1 MLVVDTENI
10 VSSLETAP
18 DRLRAQI
25 SGYYGPNN
33 QGQNIGRIFDQ
44 DQFDNEIETLDT
56 NEQVLIPI
64 KKNRIHL
71 KGKESRFRD
80 HTQWN
85 EFIAQTIS
93 TGRQFLDHTFDFT
106 PPTVINSF
114 HKNFHHPQYE
124 DATKTFPSNQLLN
137 FNLISYPHK
146 DKVEKVRNIGELRT
160 EFDLIDPSINR
171 LFDEFSN
178 RIANYTG
185 SVGEITTKQRNIFDL
200 EPNETAAS
208 TSDFPYFHEKQI
220 NTNPF
225 SGNNGFLYNLR
236 VYNKTKNL
244 FQMIKKDLS
253 FSNRSFTIGQDQISG
268 KIYNAINLLTSTSIN
283 RFTEASDELFLL
295 RESDVNHSDP
305 SERFVNQINSVRF
318 LSAMR
323 AFVNSNSRS
332 LEEVFGSQTC
342 KTSLIGY
349 KIEKYLDNDA
359 TNPIQTYYTTSG
371 RFIDTQLKYGRRYI
385 YKTKVLLGIFGS
397 SYSYSNLVVAQSEAQ
412 PTTAPSPYMGEKYW
426 AHVDVEVRPS
436 FQILEYEIDR
446 HETAFVDFPTLPPHV
461 SFYNRKDEGLL
472 QIYFSPRFFS
482 MSNAQGEPVLATV
495 GVLKPSDSNVADLSL
510 LSGEQISNP
519 DYFTGIYE
527 VYRME
532 KPPESEKDFANY
544 YLTTVDRQD
553 ITLARKGDRSEIL
566 NENMYGYFA
575 DGIIPNQ
582 KYYYAFRAL
591 TYHGTP
597 SQLTEPF
604 EIELQQDSDEFKIT
618 VKEYVYPETKDYVFQ
633 KNAKR
638 LIRIVPNIERLLFS
652 EETDKNVWE
661 LNEGNLV
668 TNKNQNSNKTFKIR
682 VTSKHT
688 GKKMDINLTFK
699 LKKDG
704 SFTNPQQN

>member
-1 MLVVDTENI
+1 M
-10 VSSLETAP
+10 
-18 DRLRAQI
+18 
-25 SGYYGPNN
+25 
-33 QGQNIGRIFDQ
+33 
-44 DQFDNEIETLDT
+44 
-56 NEQVLIPI
+56 
-64 KKNRIHL
+64 
-71 KGKESRFRD
+71 
-80 HTQWN
+80 
-85 EFIAQTIS
+85 
-93 TGRQFLDHTFDFT
+93 
-106 PPTVINSF
+106 
-114 HKNFHHPQYE
+114 
-124 DATKTFPSNQLLN
+124 
-137 FNLISYPHK
+137 
-146 DKVEKVRNIGELRT
+146 
-160 EFDLIDPSINR
+160 
-171 LFDEFSN
+171 
-178 RIANYTG
+178 
-185 SVGEITTKQRNIFDL
+185 
-200 EPNETAAS
+200 
-208 TSDFPYFHEKQI
+208 
-220 NTNPF
+220 
-225 SGNNGFLYNLR
+225 
-236 VYNKTKNL
+236 
-244 FQMIKKDLS
+244 
-253 FSNRSFTIGQDQISG
+253 
-268 KIYNAINLLTSTSIN
+268 
-283 RFTEASDELFLL
+283 
-295 RESDVNHSDP
+295 
-305 SERFVNQINSVRF
+305 
-318 LSAMR
+318 
-323 AFVNSNSRS
+323 
-332 LEEVFGSQTC
+332 
-342 KTSLIGY
+342 
-349 KIEKYLDNDA
+349 
-359 TNPIQTYYTTSG
+359 
-371 RFIDTQLKYGRRYI
+371 
-385 YKTKVLLGIFGS
+385 LLGIFGS

>member
-10 VSSLETAP
+10 VSSLESAP

-25 SGYYGPNN
+25 AGYYDEDMNN
-33 QGQNIGRIFDQ
+33 ITYAQ
-44 DQFDNEIETLDT
+44 DQFDNEIETLAT
-56 NEQVLIPI
+56 NEQVLIPV

-85 EFIAQTIS
+85 EFINQTIS

-106 PPTVINSF
+106 PPTVTNSF

-160 EFDLIDPSINR
+160 EFDLTDPSINR

-185 SVGEITTKQRNIFDL
+185 SVGEIATKQRNIIDF
-200 EPNETAAS
+200 EPRDYSSLTDYPYRFQKHSDAII
-208 TSDFPYFHEKQI
+208 TS
-220 NTNPF
+220 F
-225 SGNNGFLYNLR
+225 SGFS
-236 VYNKTKNL
+236 KTLFDYKKYKHL
-244 FQMIKKDLS
+244 FQMLKKDLS

-295 RESDVNHSDP
+295 RENDVNHSDP

-318 LSAMR
+318 LSEMR
-323 AFVNSNSRS
+323 TTIDQASRS
-332 LEEVFGSQTC
+332 LEEIYGSQTC

-359 TNPIQTYYTTSG
+359 TNPIQTYYTTNNN
-371 RFIDTQLKYGRRYI
+371 FVDTQLKHGRRYI

-397 SYSYSNLVVAQSEAQ
+397 SYSYSNLVVAQSEAE
-412 PTTAPSPYMGEKYW
+412 PTTSPSPYMGEKYW
-426 AHVDVEVRPS
+426 AHVDVDVVPS

-446 HETAFVDFPTLPPHV
+446 HEAAFVDFPTLPPHV
-461 SFYNRKDEGLL
+461 EFYNRKDEGLL
-472 QIYFSPRFFS
+472 QMYFRPRFFS
-482 MSNAQGEPVLATV
+482 MSNAQGEPMLAAV
-495 GVLKPSDSNVADLSL
+495 GNLRPSDANIAELSA
-510 LSGEQISNP
+510 LSGEQIANP

-527 VYRME
+527 IYRME
-532 KPPESEKDFANY
+532 NPPQRKEDFSNY
-544 YLTTVDRQD
+544 YLTTVDDQTGIIRPTQ
-553 ITLARKGDRSEIL
+553 
-566 NENMYGYFA
+566 NMAAEVFDNMNGYFA
-575 DGIIPNQ
+575 DRIIPNQ

-597 SQLTEPF
+597 SELTHPF
-604 EIELQQDSDEFKIT
+604 EIELQRDSDEYKIS
-618 VKEYVYPETKDYVFQ
+618 VKEYHYPQEKDYSFQ

-652 EETDKNVWE
+652 EEVDKDTWQ
-661 LNEGNLV
+661 LDEGNLV
-668 TNKNQNSNKTFKIR
+668 SKGAGSNDNKTFKIR

-688 GKKMDINLTFK
+688 GKKMDINVTFK
-699 LKKDG
+699 LKQDD